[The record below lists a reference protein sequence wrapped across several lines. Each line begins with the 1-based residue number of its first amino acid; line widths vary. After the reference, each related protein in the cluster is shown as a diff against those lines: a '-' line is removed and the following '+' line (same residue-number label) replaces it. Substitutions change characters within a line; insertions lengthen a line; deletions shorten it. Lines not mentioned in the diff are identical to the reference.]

1 MAAFKIMIV
10 EDEAIFA
17 DRLELLVEELGYEHL
32 VTVDNSM
39 AALAQMFTQPPD
51 LILMDINI
59 AGEMDGIQLA
69 EKINEKQVTP
79 IIFIT
84 SFRDKETFDRALTT
98 GPIAFLLKPFDELQL
113 QRSIELA
120 VQQLAAPEQ
129 QTESKEWIN
138 DFVAGNFLFIKVRSK
153 LVKVYVPDVYYGE
166 ADGQYSTL
174 HTKDRKFVIRIG
186 LGDLLGHFPT
196 EQFLQTH
203 RSYFVN
209 LSRVE
214 EVDLQDSVL
223 SLGNYQ
229 VPISRRFKEHLV
241 KRLPSL

>member
-1 MAAFKIMIV
+1 MADFKVMIV

-17 DRLELLVEELGYEHL
+17 DRLELLVEDLGYEHL

-39 AALAQMFTQPPD
+39 AALAQMFTNPPD

-59 AGEMDGIQLA
+59 VGDLDGIQLA

-84 SFRDKETFDRALTT
+84 SFRDKETFDRALKT
-98 GPIAFLLKPFDELQL
+98 GPVAFLLKPFDELQL

-120 VQQLAAPEQ
+120 VQQLGGHKSTA
-129 QTESKEWIN
+129 ESDEWVE
-138 DFVAGNFLFIKVRSK
+138 DFVVGNFLFIKVRNK
-153 LVKVYVPDVYYGE
+153 LVKVYVPDIYYGE

-186 LGDLLGHFPT
+186 LGELLNHFPA

-223 SLGNYQ
+223 SLGDFQ
-229 VPISRRFKEHLV
+229 VPISRRFKEYLV

>member
-1 MAAFKIMIV
+1 MIV
-10 EDEAIFA
+10 EDEPIFA
-17 DRLELLVEELGYEHL
+17 DRLELLIEDLGYEHL
-32 VTVDNSM
+32 ISVDNSM
-39 AALAQMFTQPPD
+39 AALAQMFVKPPD

-59 AGEMDGIQLA
+59 VGELDGIQLA
-69 EKINEKQVTP
+69 EKINEKQLTP

-84 SFRDKETFDRALTT
+84 SFRDKATFDRALKT
-98 GPIAFLLKPFDELQL
+98 GPVAFLLKPFDELQL

-120 VQQLAAPEQ
+120 VQQLGSSK
-129 QTESKEWIN
+129 QTTGSEEWIE
-138 DFVAGNFLFIKVRSK
+138 DFVAGNFLFIKVRNK
-153 LVKVYVPDVYYGE
+153 LVKVYVPDIYYGE

-186 LGDLLGHFPT
+186 LGELLDHFPAA
-196 EQFLQTH
+196 QFLQTH

-214 EVDLQDSVL
+214 EVDLQESIL
-223 SLGNYQ
+223 SIGKYQ